1 MQLLYIIGFFAVG
14 QGLFQIFMLYKGNK
28 RMTKE
33 QYMLLF
39 ILGFFSVSIF
49 EYSLVWSGDI
59 KLLPH
64 FIGFTSIFQFLF
76 LPLIYFFFVPSKESK
91 NQLFRF
97 LIHAIPFLLA
107 CVFLAPNLFQSGSV
121 KLNSILN
128 IYHTFIP
135 LLGLSIPL
143 CMFFVIQA
151 VVYFSLLQK
160 LNSKNLKIYGNL
172 IFQAFTLYITIHII
186 HSFIIYFVP
195 HLIAYVGS
203 WVLIVSALNIYA
215 ISYFIYK
222 RQTVIDEEQVV
233 KYAHSN
239 LSKYDAQRVIDKLE
253 VLILTDN
260 YFTNSDIRMGI
271 VAQKIDVP
279 AQKLSQAINQ
289 IKGVSFRVYLN
300 SFRIDYAIKHINEKK
315 NEQVSLKEI
324 MFDSGFNNKTT
335 FANAFKQKMS
345 MTPSQFLAKQ
355 RLN

>member
-1 MQLLYIIGFFAVG
+1 MRLLYIIGFFAVG
-14 QGLFQIFMLYKGNK
+14 QGLFQIFMLYKSNK
-28 RMTKE
+28 SKTRE
-33 QYMLLF
+33 QYMLLL
-39 ILGFFSVSIF
+39 ILAFFALSIF

-59 KLLPH
+59 KMMAH
-64 FIGFTSIFQFLF
+64 FIGFTSLFQFLF
-76 LPLIYFFFVPSKESK
+76 LPLIYFFFAKKDDDKSRLLRLLVHS
-91 NQLFRF
+91 
-97 LIHAIPFLLA
+97 IPFLIAFGL
-107 CVFLAPNLFQSGSV
+107 LAPYLLQSGTA
-121 KLNSILN
+121 KLNSILD
-128 IYHTFIP
+128 IYHVFVP
-135 LLGLSIPL
+135 VLGFKVPL

-151 VVYFSLLQK
+151 VVYFGLLKK

-172 IFQAFTLYITIHII
+172 IFQGFTLYIAIHII
-186 HSFIIYFVP
+186 HSSVIYFMP
-195 HLIAYVGS
+195 QLIAYVGS
-203 WVLIVSALNIYA
+203 GVLIVSVLNIYA

-222 RQTVIDEEQVV
+222 RQAVIEEEQVV

-239 LSKYDAQRVIDKLE
+239 MSKLDAQGVIDKLE
-253 VLILTDN
+253 TLIITDN

-271 VAQKIDVP
+271 VAQKINVP
-279 AQKLSQAINQ
+279 VQKLSQAINQ

-300 SFRIDYAIKHINEKK
+300 SYRIDYAVKHINEQK